1 MIVFLL
7 YNEFVDNLCKKS
19 EYIKGDTP
27 MSDNISIDT
36 ACKSF
41 FNHNL
46 HFSAFCNAILHGGK
60 DIIHYDQLAPWQSEE
75 TTFIADDEDI
85 LDIKRQRDAIKKADI
100 NGCYAIIGLESQGYV
115 DYTMALRVPIYDL
128 LNYYNQ
134 YKNLLKGKKP
144 KKLIPVTT
152 IVLYVGEKK
161 WTGAKSL
168 KEMMQKI
175 PKEMEKYVNDWKL
188 IFIDIKE
195 IDTKLIKDEETR
207 NMIEAVKEIYSIEKG
222 KKIESLKLTKEAAI
236 TAAAITKNEWLI
248 EKAKEIKEREELDM
262 CEALERYAK
271 AYKDEG
277 ELVGK
282 RQTVLQLLTKKLG
295 QLSNAII
302 QKIEKCSLE
311 TIDILVTAIFDIES
325 EDDILQL
332 IH

>member
-1 MIVFLL
+1 
-7 YNEFVDNLCKKS
+7 
-19 EYIKGDTP
+19 

-85 LDIKRQRDAIKKADI
+85 LDIKKQRDAIKKADI
-100 NGCYAIIGLESQGYV
+100 NGCYAIIGLESQSYV

-207 NMIEAVKEIYSIEKG
+207 NMIEAVKEIYRIEKG

-277 ELVGK
+277 IIEGKREGKREGKIEGELVGK